1 MSHTHDP
8 DINNI
13 PSIIVAYLFNSS
25 DAPDHNHL
33 WSQVQPEEA
42 PLIRAA
48 LVRAS
53 SFTTINLQ
61 SDEAYLRGISDALAY
76 MRELKLMNKFLST
89 SNSRSDMSSS
99 NTET

>member
-1 MSHTHDP
+1 MSHTQDS

-13 PSIIVAYLFNSS
+13 PSIIVAYLFNNS

-33 WSQVQPEEA
+33 WSQIQPDEA

-53 SFTTINLQ
+53 GFTTINVP

-76 MRELKLMNKFLST
+76 MRELKLMHTFLST
-89 SNSRSDMSSS
+89 SDTH
-99 NTET
+99 TEQMTDAEA